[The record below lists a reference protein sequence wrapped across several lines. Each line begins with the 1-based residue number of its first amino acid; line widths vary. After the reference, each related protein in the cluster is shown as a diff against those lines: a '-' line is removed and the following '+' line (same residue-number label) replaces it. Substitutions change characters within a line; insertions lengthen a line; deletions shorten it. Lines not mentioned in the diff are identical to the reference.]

1 MLVKAVQKRPQDY
14 PVVWRAGEGRLSTG
28 KLELGRDDLVLSG
41 RGAERL
47 EIAYRDLS
55 SVEIGRSSGERING
69 DKSVMLERHAQER
82 VLIGAVGGIG
92 LVAELAELLAQLR
105 TACAV
110 QARVAVV
117 VPFKRGSADTARRLI
132 DEGPPFEIGELGL
145 ERHHV
150 FVSENEAV
158 FVFEGRDAEAVV
170 AALSRSPNAL
180 KAAVRWRS
188 GLAGRPRIA
197 QERFSWARD
206 GTAIRSE
213 PVPGPT

>member
-1 MLVKAVQKRPQDY
+1 MAMLVEAPENPLQRY
-14 PVVWRAGEGRLSTG
+14 PVVWRTGEGRLSTG

-69 DKSVMLERHAQER
+69 DKSVVLQRHAQER

-92 LVAELAELLAQLR
+92 LVAELADLLVQLR

-110 QARVAVV
+110 HARVAVV
-117 VPFKRGSADTARRLI
+117 VPIKRGSADAARNLI
-132 DEGPPFEIGELGL
+132 EEGPPFEIDQLGL
-145 ERHHV
+145 DRHHV
-150 FVSENEAV
+150 FVSEREAV
-158 FVFEGRDAEAVV
+158 FVFEGGDAEAVV

-180 KAAVRWRS
+180 KAAVRWR
-188 GLAGRPRIA
+188 GVLAGRPRIA
-197 QERFSWARD
+197 QERFSWAR
-206 GTAIRSE
+206 GST
-213 PVPGPT
+213 